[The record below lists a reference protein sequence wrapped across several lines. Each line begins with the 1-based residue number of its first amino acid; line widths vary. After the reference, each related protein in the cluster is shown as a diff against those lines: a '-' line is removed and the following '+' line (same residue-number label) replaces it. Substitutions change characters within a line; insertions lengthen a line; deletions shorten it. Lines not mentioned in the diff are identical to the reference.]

1 MDLPK
6 NGSVVIIDDKIE
18 EAFPLMNA
26 LAKRGVHILIMMA
39 RVRTIRRKHWIM

>member
-18 EAFPLMNA
+18 EAFPLMNTYQMYA
-26 LAKRGVHILIMMA
+26 LLI
-39 RVRTIRRKHWIM
+39 HY